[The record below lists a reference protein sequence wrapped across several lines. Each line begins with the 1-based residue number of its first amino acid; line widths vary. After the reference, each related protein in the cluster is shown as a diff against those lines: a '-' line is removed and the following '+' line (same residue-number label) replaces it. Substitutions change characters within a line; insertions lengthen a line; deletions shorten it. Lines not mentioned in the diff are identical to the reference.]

1 MEDILEK
8 INRSAIKFLTPL
20 TPQET
25 YKMIVKEALKLV
37 KADTGSIILRTGG
50 QLKSVY
56 NSSKKRSRTIP
67 RKKGWTYESIVK
79 RKAFILYA
87 EEFEKIHP
95 EIKEDGFNSS
105 IFIPLFYRS
114 KSIGALI
121 VKAYHKTVLT
131 ERELEILK
139 IYGSMASLAIRNIQ
153 LLDETQNALYT
164 RDLFISVASHE
175 LKTPLTAM
183 NGYIQL
189 LQKKIPATLTKERDW
204 ADNLARESKR
214 LTKLINELLELNQ
227 VKTGN
232 FQYNFKSCTMKE
244 IVVQAIDNFKF
255 NYPDRL
261 VSYKDEIEGLD
272 DTIIGDC
279 DKLVQ
284 VITNILNNA
293 AKFSSKEYDIILT
306 LTEKNPYIQIKVQDS
321 GIGISSEDLKH
332 VFDGFYKGKHGVKEG
347 MGLGLY
353 LSKLIIDQHRG
364 KITIESEEQKG
375 TTIEIK
381 LPKAKYE

>member
-1 MEDILEK
+1 
-8 INRSAIKFLTPL
+8 
-20 TPQET
+20 
-25 YKMIVKEALKLV
+25 
-37 KADTGSIILRTGG
+37 
-50 QLKSVY
+50 
-56 NSSKKRSRTIP
+56 
-67 RKKGWTYESIVK
+67 
-79 RKAFILYA
+79 
-87 EEFEKIHP
+87 
-95 EIKEDGFNSS
+95 
-105 IFIPLFYRS
+105 
-114 KSIGALI
+114 
-121 VKAYHKTVLT
+121 
-131 ERELEILK
+131 
-139 IYGSMASLAIRNIQ
+139 
-153 LLDETQNALYT
+153 
-164 RDLFISVASHE
+164 
-175 LKTPLTAM
+175 
-183 NGYIQL
+183 
-189 LQKKIPATLTKERDW
+189 
-204 ADNLARESKR
+204 
-214 LTKLINELLELNQ
+214 
-227 VKTGN
+227 
-232 FQYNFKSCTMKE
+232 MKE